1 MNPVLRGVAIYLFL
15 LLVFRIM
22 GKRSLSESTTFDFVL
37 LLIISEVTQQALV
50 GQDYSLTGAF
60 ILIVTL
66 ISLDLVFAIIKDK
79 FPLFGKIAEGTPL
92 IVVDKGKPLTKRME
106 KCKVSE
112 EDILEAARLTF
123 GIEKMDQ
130 IRYAI
135 LEKDGSISVIP
146 EKSSQSKVPSPQQ

>member
-1 MNPVLRGVAIYLFL
+1 MNPVVRGVAVYLFL
-15 LLVFRIM
+15 LVVFRIM

-60 ILIVTL
+60 ILITTL
-66 ISLDLVFAIIKDK
+66 ISLDLIFSLVKEK
-79 FPLFGKIAEGTPL
+79 LPLFGKIAEGAPL
-92 IVVDKGKPLTKRME
+92 IVVDQGKPLTKRMK

-112 EDILEAARLTF
+112 EDILEAARFHF
-123 GIEKMDQ
+123 GLEKMEQ

-135 LEKDGSISVIP
+135 LEKDGSISIVP
-146 EKSSQSKVPSPQQ
+146 EKRKDSGK

>member
-1 MNPVLRGVAIYLFL
+1 MNPVIRGVAVYLFL
-15 LLVFRIM
+15 LVLFRIM

-60 ILIVTL
+60 VLIVTL
-66 ISLDLVFAIIKDK
+66 ISLDLIFSILKDN
-79 FPLFGKIAEGTPL
+79 FPVFGKIAEGAPL
-92 IVVDKGKPLTKRME
+92 IVVDQGKPLTKRMK

-112 EDILEAARLTF
+112 EDILEAARLNF
-123 GIEKMDQ
+123 GLEKMEQ

-135 LEKDGSISVIP
+135 LEKDGSISIVP
-146 EKSSQSKVPSPQQ
+146 EKKKEGKRI

>member
-15 LLVFRIM
+15 LVVFRIM

-60 ILIVTL
+60 ILIITL
-66 ISLDLVFAIIKDK
+66 ISIDLIFSLIKEKVVF
-79 FPLFGKIAEGTPL
+79 FGKIAEGAPL
-92 IVVDKGKPLTKRME
+92 IIVLEGKPLMKRMT
-106 KCKVSE
+106 KCKVSKD
-112 EDILEAARLTF
+112 DILESARLAF
-123 GIEKMDQ
+123 GLERMEQ

-135 LEKDGSISVIP
+135 LEKDGTISIIP
-146 EKSSQSKVPSPQQ
+146 EKKMKSESK